1 MIVSV
6 RRRTHAL
13 LWFPIMATSKTPAAP
28 RKTRVERRN
37 RDGNVM
43 AAAISVMSQRGYA
56 ATSIQEIADRVGV
69 LKGSLYHY
77 FSSKEE
83 LLARILE
90 ESHAEADR
98 IREEVTSLGLAPF
111 DELME
116 FLERSSLWFLMN
128 VDRAHIY
135 FTEARHLTGTNR
147 KTINRMGREYVEY
160 LHALIVASQEDGTA
174 TDSVSDI
181 LLTEYVLGALNSVRD
196 WPSRVEKAT
205 TPETMAKVFVD
216 LTRRALQAA

>member
-1 MIVSV
+1 M
-6 RRRTHAL
+6 
-13 LWFPIMATSKTPAAP
+13 AAP
-28 RKTRVERRN
+28 KSKADVAPTERPRVERRN
-37 RDGNVM
+37 RDSNVM

-83 LLARILE
+83 LLFRILQ

-98 IREEVTSLGLAPF
+98 IREEVAALGLPPF

-116 FLERSSLWFLMN
+116 FLKRVSLWFLRN

-135 FTEARHLTGTNR
+135 YTEARHLTGPRRRETQQL
-147 KTINRMGREYVEY
+147 GRDFIEH
-160 LHALIVASQEDGTA
+160 LHTLISAAQEQCTA
-174 TDSVSDI
+174 TASLSDV
-181 LLTEYVLGALNSVRD
+181 LLTEYVLGALNSIRG
-196 WPSRVEKAT
+196 WPTRAGKQFDAEELAD
-205 TPETMAKVFVD
+205 AFVD
-216 LTRRALQAA
+216 LTRRAIRAD